1 MEIHIR
7 IIGFILIAL
16 SALHIIFPKYFNWKE
31 ELEKISLIN
40 KELMI
45 IHTMFIGITVF
56 LIGLLC
62 ITSSFELSNTD
73 FGKRISIGIG
83 VFWLIRLFVQFFGY
97 SSELWKG
104 KKFETIVHI
113 LFSLFWAYMSFV
125 FIFNYYI

>member
-1 MEIHIR
+1 MEIRIR